1 MLEVYFVQW
10 GIGLNPYN
18 YLQECFGGAISLQD
32 ENKLIFPEGAL
43 IRSPHHHEY
52 LKVRRPKQAA
62 ITQETV
68 MTTGY
73 SVFTALPESNQEQP
87 VPEGFNSVH
96 GHQRPRD
103 LSQQS
108 GSA

>member
-32 ENKLIFPEGAL
+32 ENKLIFPDGAL

-52 LKVRRPKQAA
+52 LKVRRPNQAA

-68 MTTGY
+68 MTAGY
-73 SVFTALPESNQEQP
+73 SVFTALP
-87 VPEGFNSVH
+87 
-96 GHQRPRD
+96 
-103 LSQQS
+103 
-108 GSA
+108 

>member
-52 LKVRRPKQAA
+52 LKVRRHKQAA
-62 ITQETV
+62 RNSLTV
-68 MTTGY
+68 SVTTTGY
-73 SVFTALPESNQEQP
+73 CFYSATVEQ
-87 VPEGFNSVH
+87 SRAT
-96 GHQRPRD
+96 RP
-103 LSQQS
+103 
-108 GSA
+108 